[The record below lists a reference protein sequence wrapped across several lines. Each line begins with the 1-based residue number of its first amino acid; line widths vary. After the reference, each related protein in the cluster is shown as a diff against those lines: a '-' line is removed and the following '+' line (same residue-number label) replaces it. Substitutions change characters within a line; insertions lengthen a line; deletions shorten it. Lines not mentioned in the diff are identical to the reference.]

1 MKGESN
7 FSVEKNKEWKPKQ
20 ELKENQARCMPKT
33 SMFVV
38 SLEGLAINQSKS
50 LSCGNDN

>member
-1 MKGESN
+1 
-7 FSVEKNKEWKPKQ
+7 VEKNKEWKPKQ

-38 SLEGLAINQSKS
+38 SLEGLAINQSTSYPLTLPIKKPFMWQ
-50 LSCGNDN
+50 